1 MMESKKEI
9 YDLIP
14 PQFYPN
20 TIFFHKGTPVNIVLQ
35 QVAQQN
41 LQFPLIGKP
50 DIGMRGMGV
59 KKLHNQGDLIA
70 YIQQSK
76 VNFLIQEFIPFENE
90 VGIFYYRF
98 PNKEKGQ
105 ISGVVKKEFLSI
117 LGDGQSSILELLKKN
132 NRYVLQIP
140 ALSKAYGSKLQ
151 EVLPEGKETILVPY
165 GNHARGAKFVNI
177 SHLVDEQL
185 TETIH
190 SICCQVNGFYYG
202 RMDIRFNTWEEL
214 KQGKNFSI
222 IEING
227 AGSEPTHIYD
237 PKHSI
242 FFAWKEIIRHLKIL
256 YTISKLNRQ
265 HAQVPYLSFTSGIRM
280 FRENH
285 AYIKLLKERN

>member
-1 MMESKKEI
+1 
-9 YDLIP
+9 
-14 PQFYPN
+14 
-20 TIFFHKGTPVNIVLQ
+20 
-35 QVAQQN
+35 
-41 LQFPLIGKP
+41 LIGKP

-59 KKLHNQGDLIA
+59 KKLHHREDLIA

-76 VNFLIQEFIPFENE
+76 VNFLIQEFIPLENE

-98 PNKEKGQ
+98 PNKEKGH
-105 ISGVVKKEFLSI
+105 ISGMVQKEFLTV
-117 LGDGQSSILELLKKN
+117 LGDGQSTILELLKKN
-132 NRYVLQIP
+132 NRYILQLPSLI
-140 ALSKAYGSKLQ
+140 KVYGNKLH

-177 SHLVDEQL
+177 SHLIDEQL
-185 TETIH
+185 TATID
-190 SICCQVNGFYYG
+190 SICSQVDGFYYG

-265 HAQVPYLSFTSGIRM
+265 HAQIPYMNFSSGIRM
-280 FRENH
+280 FRENS
-285 AYIKLLKERN
+285 AYIKLLKEED